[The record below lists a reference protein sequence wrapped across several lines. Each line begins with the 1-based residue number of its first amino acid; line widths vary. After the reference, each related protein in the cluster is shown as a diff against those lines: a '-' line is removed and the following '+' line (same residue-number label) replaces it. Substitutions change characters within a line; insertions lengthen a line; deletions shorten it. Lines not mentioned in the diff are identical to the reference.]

1 MGALTTSTTDGVL
14 VLTLDLPGESV
25 NKIIREVRDELE
37 QAFERLRSD
46 SSLNAAVLISGKKDN
61 FLAGADIDEFV
72 ALKSEDEARTLV
84 ETGQELINGFG
95 KLGKPVVAA
104 IDGVCL
110 GGGLETALACSYRIA
125 TNNPRTSLGLPEI
138 QIGILPAAGG
148 CQRLPR
154 LIGLRAAMDII
165 LAGKSVNGKK
175 ALRLGLIDD
184 LVHVSELE
192 AVAIEAA
199 KRLAGGWKPVRK
211 STGFVGFVLE
221 KTFIGRALVFSM
233 ARKQTLKKTHG
244 NYPAPLAAIDAIAV
258 GLSGG
263 IRKGLA
269 REAYHFSKLSMGEVS
284 RNLVRIF
291 FATSSLKKDSGVDGD
306 VTPVRVKSLGIV
318 GAGFMGAGI
327 GAVAALQAGSDVR
340 FQESEW
346 DRLAA
351 GIGHARGEFRKGL
364 KRRRLTKQ
372 RFREVSSLVSGTT
385 DWSGF
390 ERAEVVIEAVF
401 EDLKVKHE
409 VFKKLEKETR
419 PNCVLASN
427 TSTIPIAD
435 IASSVSVPERVI
447 GMHFFSPV
455 ERMPL
460 LEVIVTSKT
469 SPSVTATAVAYGR
482 QLGKTVI
489 VVQDRPGFWVNR
501 ILTPY
506 LNEAGRL
513 LEEGVRVETLD
524 KAMVSFGFPVGPI
537 TLLDEVGLDIGVK
550 ASSVMF
556 AAFGE
561 RMKPLEGMQRLVDSG
576 RLGRKSGNGFF
587 RYEKGKRKGVDPF
600 VYTAVRKNSG
610 DVPVSRDVHDRLV
623 YSMLNEA
630 GLAFQEGV
638 VRSARDGDIGAI
650 FGIGYPAFL
659 GGPLRYLD
667 TIGASRVLD
676 VLGRLEDKYGERFK
690 AAEIFKKHA
699 SSGGSFHENQE
710 IGKVGG

>member
-1 MGALTTSTTDGVL
+1 MGAVSTKITEGVL

-25 NKIIREVRDELE
+25 NKITREVRDELE

-46 SSLNAAVLISGKKDN
+46 SSLKSAVLISGKKDN
-61 FLAGADIDEFV
+61 FIAGADIDEFV
-72 ALKSEDEARTLV
+72 ALKSEDAARTLV

-95 KLGKPVVAA
+95 EIGKPVVAA

-110 GGGLETALACSYRIA
+110 GGGLEAALACAYRIA

-138 QIGILPAAGG
+138 QIGIIPAAGG

-165 LAGKSVNGKK
+165 LAGKSVNAKK
-175 ALRLGLIDD
+175 AFRLGLVDD
-184 LVHVSELE
+184 LVHPSQLE
-192 AVAIEAA
+192 DVAVEAA
-199 KRLAGGWKPVRK
+199 KRLAGGWKPSRK
-211 STGFVGFVLE
+211 SSGFVSFLLE
-221 KTFIGRALVFSM
+221 KNPVGRALVFSM
-233 ARKQTLKKTHG
+233 ARKQVLKKTHG

-263 IRKGLA
+263 IRKGLS
-269 REAYHFSKLSMGEVS
+269 REVHHFSKLAMGEVS
-284 RNLVRIF
+284 RHLVQIF

-306 VTPVRVKSLGIV
+306 VVGVKVKSLGIV

-327 GAVAALQAGSDVR
+327 GTVAALQAGSDVR

-346 DRLAA
+346 ERLAA
-351 GIGHARGEFRKGL
+351 GISHTQGEFRKRL
-364 KRRRLTKQ
+364 QRRRLSKQ
-372 RFREVSSLVSGTT
+372 RFREVSALVSGTT

-409 VFKKLEKETR
+409 VFKTLEKETG
-419 PNCVLASN
+419 PDCVLASN

-435 IASSVSVPERVI
+435 IATSVSVPERVI

-455 ERMPL
+455 EKMPL
-460 LEVIVTSKT
+460 LEVIVTSET

-513 LEEGVRVETLD
+513 LEEGVRIEELD
-524 KAMVSFGFPVGPI
+524 EVMVSFGFPVGPI
-537 TLLDEVGLDIGVK
+537 TLLDEVGLDVGVK

-561 RMKPLEGMQRLVDSG
+561 RMKPLDGMQKLVDAG
-576 RLGRKSGNGFF
+576 KLGRKSGKGFF
-587 RYEKGKRKGVDPF
+587 LYENGKKKGVDPS

-610 DVPVSRDVHDRLV
+610 GVPGSGDIRDRLV
-623 YSMLNEA
+623 FSMLNEA
-630 GLAFQEGV
+630 GMAFQEGV

-650 FGIGYPAFL
+650 FGIGYPPFL

-667 TIGASRVLD
+667 TIGATRVLE
-676 VLGRLEDKYGERFK
+676 VLGGLKDKYGERFK
-690 AAEIFKKHA
+690 AADILERHA
-699 SSGGSFHENQE
+699 TSGGSFYENQE
-710 IGKVGG
+710 TGNGRK